1 MKKPTPHFK
10 DYTFEEWQKLPFETK
25 RDIWNNYWNPYQPEI
40 GKSTREAILERFKLN
55 YPKLMEH
62 VIDFGF
68 EYFGWNVGCI
78 YVIVPRSSIRK
89 SLLRFTLTKASCISE
104 LMRKL
109 FLWIGV
115 MVAQRQNLTQ
125 KSFPDR
131 SKFLCSGLDSFRL
144 ISMAWCLFS
153 GLEFC
158 VL

>member
-78 YVIVPRSSIRK
+78 YVIVPRSSIKVPQEFASIYVNKGVLHQRIDEETILVDWRYGG
-89 SLLRFTLTKASCISE
+89 SKA
-104 LMRKL
+104 
-109 FLWIGV
+109 
-115 MVAQRQNLTQ
+115 
-125 KSFPDR
+125 
-131 SKFLCSGLDSFRL
+131 
-144 ISMAWCLFS
+144 
-153 GLEFC
+153 EFNAKI
-158 VL
+158 VS